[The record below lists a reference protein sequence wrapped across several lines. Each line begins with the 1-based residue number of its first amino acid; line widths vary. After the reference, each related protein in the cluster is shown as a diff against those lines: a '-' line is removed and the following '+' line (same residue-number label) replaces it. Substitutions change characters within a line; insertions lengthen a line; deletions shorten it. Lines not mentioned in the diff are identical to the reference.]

1 MTPLP
6 QPSTM
11 LQRRSR
17 QWSRSFWVVHPL
29 TLFIC
34 SCLLLP
40 GFSQETSTSPS
51 SAPSPLWDR
60 LLGRT
65 RRSSHSSPQ
74 SSFAD
79 KTAFFRAQLS
89 HSRQLATSGSC
100 RHWQLSSSVGSA
112 SEPGPLWDQV
122 LEWRFWVVPE
132 YGVPYGKVVTG
143 IKDIGP
149 WPDYS
154 EPTGVRFCEDAKYAL
169 HMNTTFHCSDEKA
182 YGWDCDEKTQVFLS
196 TYEYS
201 LNVDR
206 SRAIWKYSIYT
217 RPVGRQL
224 GNCTVTD
231 RVYVGTMWGSH
242 KELYPLVEFD
252 EDPLPDGSN
261 RYSVRVLPNGRCQ
274 LLPNQHASLAL
285 RASEVQEPKVK
296 YRAPFHVYDQL
307 TPHGPSI
314 GWFDQVW
321 PDPYAC
327 IREGQCQSYPM
338 SREPCNGEN
347 DVQIKQTLGV
357 TRSGVKH
364 RLTIRVTG
372 RRGPCDPIITADSDY
387 HEVTRHH
394 EGNTLVV
401 VCDLPL
407 HQTVVTVR
415 AGDTWKEHRIAKD
428 VHQTIHEQEDD
439 FGHIP
444 PQWVAW
450 LKNWFG
456 GLTSGL
462 ARAFGLIS
470 RLVDLVVNNLPTV
483 LVAVVLAT
491 PLGSAL
497 SPALRVFIIVLTY
510 TVTRAKADGGTPN
523 EDVLSVPLELFL
535 HVAIAM
541 FQGRDVANPV
551 SLALTALSNLVPM
564 PMPLVFFTLTHLL
577 MINRDWTL
585 ALAGALAHR
594 GGLPGVALY
603 HMVNSGRLRR
613 WGQDLAKKAE
623 AEAVEQLPES
633 HPWFDPPIR
642 GLWQDLVGLQYHSQG
657 YVASTLQAFLSASRA
672 KREKKYRR
680 VAFVRKGDI
689 RSFKNFF
696 LYPGEYH
703 RLMPHLLAMSPSQ
716 RKVFRNNIPTIL
728 TRREGEYGP
737 LLHGLKI
744 AGYVGD
750 LATAS

>member
-1 MTPLP
+1 
-6 QPSTM
+6 M
-11 LQRRSR
+11 LRTRSR
-17 QWSRSFWVVHPL
+17 QWFRSFWGVHPL
-29 TLFIC
+29 TLSIC
-34 SCLLLP
+34 LCLLLP
-40 GFSQETSTSPS
+40 GFSQETFTSPS

-79 KTAFFRAQLS
+79 KTAFFREQLS
-89 HSRQLATSGSC
+89 HSRRLATSGSC
-100 RHWQLSSSVGSA
+100 RRWQLSSSVGSS
-112 SEPGPLWDQV
+112 SEPGPLWDQA
-122 LEWRFWVVPE
+122 LQWRFWVVPE

-143 IKDIGP
+143 IKEVGP

-154 EPTGVRFCEDAKYAL
+154 RPDGVRLCEDAKYAL

-182 YGWDCDEKTQVFLS
+182 YGWDCDDRGVFLS

-206 SRAIWKYSIYT
+206 TRAIWKYSVYT
-217 RPVGRQL
+217 RPL
-224 GNCTVTD
+224 GLLLENCTVKD
-231 RVYVGTMWGSH
+231 RVYVGTMWGNH

-252 EDPLPDGSN
+252 ENPLPDGSN
-261 RYSVRVLPNGRCQ
+261 RYNVKVLPNGLCQ
-274 LLPNQHASLAL
+274 MLPNQYSSLAL
-285 RASEVQEPKVK
+285 KASEVQEPKVK

-327 IREGQCQSYPM
+327 VEKGQCKSYPM
-338 SREPCNGEN
+338 SREPCYGDN
-347 DVQIKQTLGV
+347 DIQIRQTLGI
-357 TRSGVKH
+357 TRGGVRH
-364 RLTIRVTG
+364 RLTIKVTG
-372 RRGPCDPIITADSDY
+372 RKGPCDPVIIADSDY
-387 HEVTRHH
+387 HEVARHH
-394 EGNTLVV
+394 EGNALVV
-401 VCDLPL
+401 VCDLPI

-415 AGDTWKEHRIAKD
+415 AGDTWREHRVAKD
-428 VHQTIHEQEDD
+428 VYQTIHEQQDD

-462 ARAFGLIS
+462 IRAFGLLR
-470 RLVDLVVNNLPTV
+470 RLLEIIVNNLPTV
-483 LVAVVLAT
+483 LVAIVLAT

-497 SPALRVFIIVLTY
+497 SPALRVFAIVLTY
-510 TVTRAKADGGTPN
+510 TVTRARADGGPPD
-523 EDVLSVPLELFL
+523 EDVLTVPVELFL
-535 HVAIAM
+535 HVVIAM

-551 SLALTALSNLVPM
+551 SLALTAISNLVPI
-564 PMPLVFFTLTHLL
+564 PMPLVVFTIAHLL
-577 MINRDWTL
+577 IVNRDWTL

-603 HMVNSGRLRR
+603 HMVNSECLRR
-613 WGQDLAKKAE
+613 WGQVLAKRAE
-623 AEAVEQLPES
+623 TEAVEQLPES

-672 KREKKYRR
+672 KRERKYRR

-689 RSFKNFF
+689 RSFKNFY

-716 RKVFRNNIPTIL
+716 RKAFRSNIPTIL
-728 TRREGEYGP
+728 TRKEGDYRP

-750 LATAS
+750 LATRS